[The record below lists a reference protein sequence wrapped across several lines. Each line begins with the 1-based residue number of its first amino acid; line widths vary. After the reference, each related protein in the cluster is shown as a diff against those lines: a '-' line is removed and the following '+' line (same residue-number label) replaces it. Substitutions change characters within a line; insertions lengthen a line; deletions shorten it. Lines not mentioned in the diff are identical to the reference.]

1 MISTCVVRNDD
12 KIRCEDNLWL
22 SVTDGSVKGA
32 IMDGCGS
39 GVESSFASSLL
50 KKIINEC
57 YREDSSFAI
66 TSDLFIYRIMT
77 KLGDVKNCLNL
88 NNNEIWSTLIL
99 FEYDINTHT
108 LLTRVLGDGIIVK
121 NGSIS
126 IIDTGAVDYLG
137 SHLED
142 KFDYIHSCPLIIDED
157 ILSFRISS
165 DGLYK
170 VECSQFNDKNKIDNP
185 VDYLLEEVKSPTQLD
200 RRVNILKRQ
209 GYKFKDDLS
218 IIAYDN

>member
-1 MISTCVVRNDD
+1 
-12 KIRCEDNLWL
+12 
-22 SVTDGSVKGA
+22 
-32 IMDGCGS
+32 
-39 GVESSFASSLL
+39 
-50 KKIINEC
+50 
-57 YREDSSFAI
+57 
-66 TSDLFIYRIMT
+66 
-77 KLGDVKNCLNL
+77 
-88 NNNEIWSTLIL
+88 LIL